1 MGKKIL
7 DSKILYIVISVI
19 ISIVLWFYV
28 TSLDGNLS
36 TKTIENVIRHSTG
49 MTFSKYQMDRKL
61 EMIAV
66 QIEVEPEIKLSE
78 LSAIFGFC
86 DEFHL
91 SKAFKKKFGVA
102 PSVYK
107 KQRN

>member
-36 TKTIENVIRHSTG
+36 TKTIENIPISLTGVDILEERNLMITSTVP
-49 MTFSKYQMDRKL
+49 TATVEVRAAPTVLYKL
-61 EMIAV
+61 TD
-66 QIEVEPEIKLSE
+66 KSL
-78 LSAIFGFC
+78 
-86 DEFHL
+86 
-91 SKAFKKKFGVA
+91 
-102 PSVYK
+102 
-107 KQRN
+107 